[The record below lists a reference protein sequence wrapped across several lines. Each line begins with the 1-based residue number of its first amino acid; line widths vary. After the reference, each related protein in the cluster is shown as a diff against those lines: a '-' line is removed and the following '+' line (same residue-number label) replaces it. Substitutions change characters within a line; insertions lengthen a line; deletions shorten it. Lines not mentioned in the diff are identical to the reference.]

1 MKKFLGLILLSF
13 LWCNIV
19 IAECQKGDCVN
30 GVGTYSLS
38 DDLKYIG
45 EFQLGQFHGQGT
57 LLSYGDKYVGE
68 FKEGN
73 YHGDGILTYSNGD
86 KYVGEFQLGQ
96 FHGQGTFTD
105 SYGNVKEGRWSNN
118 VFGIEKVETKNNEST
133 NVVANKEKSTITYS
147 NGDKYVGEFKDG
159 KRHGKGT
166 YNSSEGWIYVGDWK
180 DGKMHGQGTYT
191 GEYGDE
197 YVGEWQDGMRHGQ
210 GTHTYSTAIWSG
222 EWFYDDFKKGE
233 KKEISTTKNKTSTT
247 KNNSASSKK
256 SICSVNRSLFCS
268 AQRVLD
274 ICGTYENESA
284 FNSCMYRFDEIGN
297 TLERTY
303 GLTNNEFVMG
313 VTSCKC

>member
-13 LWCNIV
+13 FWFNIV

-30 GVGTYSLS
+30 GEGTYSFS
-38 DDLKYIG
+38 DDMKYIG

-105 SYGNVKEGRWSNN
+105 SNGNVKEGRWTHN
-118 VFGIEKVETKNNEST
+118 VLEIKKAKTKNYEST
-133 NVVANKEKSTITYS
+133 NVVAENKKTKIEVIECYEEEWW
-147 NGDKYVGEFKDG
+147 GDCVRGKIIYADGSKYEGELKDG
-159 KRHGKGT
+159 KRHGKGRYT
-166 YNSSEGWIYVGDWK
+166 SGGITFFTDWIN
-180 DGKMHGQGTYT
+180 
-191 GEYGDE
+191 DE
-197 YVGEWQDGMRHGQ
+197 DVHETM
-210 GTHTYSTAIWSG
+210 
-222 EWFYDDFKKGE
+222 
-233 KKEISTTKNKTSTT
+233 TSTK

-284 FNSCMYRFDEIGN
+284 YNSCMYRFEEIGN